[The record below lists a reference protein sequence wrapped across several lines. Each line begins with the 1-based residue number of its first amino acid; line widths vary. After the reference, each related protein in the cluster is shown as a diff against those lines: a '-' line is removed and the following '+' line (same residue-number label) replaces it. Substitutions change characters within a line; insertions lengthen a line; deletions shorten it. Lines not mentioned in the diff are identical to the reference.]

1 LKNLG
6 IEMAEDYTKEISQKL
21 KKHWQIYK
29 KKNKVS
35 QTDFAENEL
44 RVSQGNFSN
53 YLNAN
58 VTYSLKLLIE
68 LSRALEIEIWEILPD
83 DFLPPKQ
90 NQPNNIDFIKSEIE
104 KLKVELD
111 DSRAKIKALE
121 SFID

>member
-1 LKNLG
+1 
-6 IEMAEDYTKEISQKL
+6 M
-21 KKHWQIYK
+21 
-29 KKNKVS
+29 
-35 QTDFAENEL
+35 